1 MAAVKYPLGIPNI
14 PGKTLVGNLL
24 DSNAPPTA
32 LDIADVLQIT
42 GGTVV
47 EVLAANKTLT
57 LADQG
62 KIFRVDANTAYA
74 VTVPSSLPVGFNVAI
89 AQWGTQAATIT
100 AGSGATNRSAVTAT
114 TGQYKMVSIIV
125 LKNNVGL
132 TAAEYIA
139 GEV

>member
-89 AQWGTQAATIT
+89 AIWGTQAATIT
-100 AGSGATNRSAVTAT
+100 AGSGATNRSAVSAT
-114 TGQYKMVSIIV
+114 TG
-125 LKNNVGL
+125 
-132 TAAEYIA
+132 
-139 GEV
+139 